1 MTAFLL
7 SWKGNN
13 MRILYWFRTPKGSV
27 SQYMLARSGTIRDNN
42 PYLLFSLPT
51 TLTNGS
57 LLSNKGFRT
66 ALINSCDLSEPEKKS
81 ISDSQGDREETGE
94 DVASNSTYPGC
105 WTLRHIIS
113 SLDVIDAWWH
123 VLSLFLSLKTKG
135 KRWPREITWRFEICL
150 MHGYLPTYGL
160 GLFRRNCQESSMVPR
175 KIQASTS

>member
-13 MRILYWFRTPKGSV
+13 MRILHWFWTPKGSV

-66 ALINSCDLSEPEKKS
+66 ALINSCDLSEPEKKV
-81 ISDSQGDREETGE
+81 SQIVRETGRKLGRMLPQTPRIQG
-94 DVASNSTYPGC
+94 AGL
-105 WTLRHIIS
+105 WGTLSHP
-113 SLDVIDAWWH
+113 WMW
-123 VLSLFLSLKTKG
+123 
-135 KRWPREITWRFEICL
+135 L
-150 MHGYLPTYGL
+150 MHGGMCYLFFCPWKQKEKDG
-160 GLFRRNCQESSMVPR
+160 QERLHGDLKFV
-175 KIQASTS
+175 